1 MFAVSPRQPASQPR
15 KHFTLNRKLHDVTVH
30 DLANHALFAGVLEI
44 QLLYTYW
51 YVGRRLGTIAGSKVG
66 RYAAKATCRWM
77 FLQVF
82 FRRCFVGLNDV
93 DSEGISEH
101 EGNDFIDLAARR

>member
-30 DLANHALFAGVLEI
+30 DLANHAPFAGVLEI
-44 QLLYTYW
+44 HLLYTYG
-51 YVGRRLGTIAGSKVG
+51 YVGRTRDCCRSQVG
-66 RYAAKATCRWM
+66 KATCRWV
-77 FLQVF
+77 FCSF

-93 DSEGISEH
+93 GSEGI
-101 EGNDFIDLAARR
+101 LRARRQ

>member
-15 KHFTLNRKLHDVTVH
+15 KHFTLNRKLHDVAVH

-51 YVGRRLGTIAGSKVG
+51 YIGRRHGTVAGSKVG
-66 RYAAKATCRWM
+66 RYAAKATFRWV
-77 FLQVF
+77 FCSF

-93 DSEGISEH
+93 GSEGI
-101 EGNDFIDLAARR
+101 LRARRQ

>member
-44 QLLYTYW
+44 HLIYTYS
-51 YVGRRLGTIAGSKVG
+51 YLGRRHGSKVG
-66 RYAAKATCRWM
+66 RYAAKATFRWV
-77 FLQVF
+77 FCSF

-93 DSEGISEH
+93 GSEGIFRVR
-101 EGNDFIDLAARR
+101 GQ